1 MPVCV
6 NDINTAFQ
14 VTDGSVHKL
23 IDDPPGFHV
32 TSSSGNHVDS
42 QQVCYQRP
50 LLMLYT
56 KYEVGL
62 GSCIRCMRARPVYS
76 FNGCVPFIFIKN
88 GLHLHVNSTLVCH
101 PGLMTHKGN
110 R

>member
-6 NDINTAFQ
+6 HDINSAFQ
-14 VTDGSVHKL
+14 VTDGIVHKL
-23 IDDPPGFHV
+23 VDDSHVFRV

-42 QQVCYQRP
+42 QKVCYQRP

-76 FNGCVPFIFIKN
+76 FNGCVTFIFIKKWGTFACQQFSGMSPRAN
-88 GLHLHVNSTLVCH
+88 D
-101 PGLMTHKGN
+101 P
-110 R
+110 